1 MPAPF
6 DRFAPSPSDSRRAEV
21 EALRRSLA
29 REGGAGA
36 GASAFDSAMQPAP
49 ASFPGVD
56 TAGQMPGTAG
66 QMLDAAGQ
74 ALRAD
79 FAAQAS
85 SGARVG
91 ERELRDAVRRAALSR
106 LKGRGG
112 DEAGAGVLVSSE
124 ASVRAG
130 EAGVCASEMGV
141 GEAGARIG
149 GKDVCGAHSVVPA
162 LGAHSIPAA
171 AAAAASA
178 ASVTSAASPAPV
190 AAAPEA
196 DRTMREYVSELLN
209 PKQDRGA
216 NVLTELDHEAIAQG
230 KGRHYAKTGGHARA
244 ALAFLL
250 EFLLIFV
257 IALALIFPLRAF
269 VAEYYYIPSGSME
282 DTLQVDDRILSEK
295 VSYYFDTPKQ
305 GQIVTFNGTKEEEGQ
320 MLIKRV
326 IAVGGQ
332 TVDLRDGAV
341 YVDGEKLDEPYTE
354 GKQSKPLSNSN
365 GITYPYKVPEGEIW
379 VMGDNRTNS
388 LDSRV
393 FGSVPVENVTGHAFW
408 RYWPLSSFGS
418 LE

>member
-6 DRFAPSPSDSRRAEV
+6 DKSVPSPFDSRRAEV
-21 EALRRSLA
+21 EALRRLLA
-29 REGGAGA
+29 REGGAGKGAPDSVLAAQA
-36 GASAFDSAMQPAP
+36 GF
-49 ASFPGVD
+49 ASFPGADV
-56 TAGQMPGTAG
+56 
-66 QMLDAAGQ
+66 AGQ
-74 ALRAD
+74 APHTA
-79 FAAQAS
+79 FAVQAS
-85 SGARVG
+85 PGARVS

-112 DEAGAGVLVSSE
+112 DEAGAGVP
-124 ASVRAG
+124 AFGGAGAHAG
-130 EAGVCASEMGV
+130 EAGARVGEVGV
-141 GEAGARIG
+141 GEAGAHAG
-149 GKDVCGAHSVVPA
+149 GEDVCGAHSVVPA

-171 AAAAASA
+171 AAASA
-178 ASVTSAASPAPV
+178 ASVATAASPAP
-190 AAAPEA
+190 AAAVPEA

>member
-6 DRFAPSPSDSRRAEV
+6 DKSVPSPFDSRRAEV

-29 REGGAGA
+29 CEGGAGA
-36 GASAFDSAMQPAP
+36 GAPDSVLAAQPGF
-49 ASFPGVD
+49 ASFPGADV
-56 TAGQMPGTAG
+56 
-66 QMLDAAGQ
+66 AGQ
-74 ALRAD
+74 APHTA
-79 FAAQAS
+79 FAVQAS
-85 SGARVG
+85 PGARVS

-112 DEAGAGVLVSSE
+112 DEAGASVLVS
-124 ASVRAG
+124 G
-130 EAGVCASEMGV
+130 EAGVCAGEVDV
-141 GEAGARIG
+141 GETGAHAGG
-149 GKDVCGAHSVVPA
+149 EDVCGAHSVVPA

-171 AAAAASA
+171 AAASA
-178 ASVTSAASPAPV
+178 ASVATAASPAPT
-190 AAAPEA
+190 AAVPEA

>member
-49 ASFPGVD
+49 ASFPGAD
-56 TAGQMPGTAG
+56 TAEQMPGTAG

-79 FAAQAS
+79 FAAQTS
-85 SGARVG
+85 SGARVS

-112 DEAGAGVLVSSE
+112 DEAGASVLVS
-124 ASVRAG
+124 G
-130 EAGVCASEMGV
+130 EAGVCAGEVDV
-141 GEAGARIG
+141 GETGAHAGG
-149 GKDVCGAHSVVPA
+149 EDVCGAHSVVPA
-162 LGAHSIPAA
+162 LGAHSIPAVAVA
-171 AAAAASA
+171 ATA
-178 ASVTSAASPAPV
+178 ASVASTALPAPA

-216 NVLTELDHEAIAQG
+216 NVLTEPDHEAIAQG